1 MFSEPNKGA
10 CNMEKICIFAPHG
23 APAAGPY
30 SHAVAAGP
38 FLFVSGQG
46 PMKKDGSGVLRGTIE
61 EETRATLINLRDIL
75 EDAGS
80 GLDRVVK
87 VNAYLADMNNFGRFN
102 EVYKEFFTKDFPAR
116 TCIQAGRLPMDIQ
129 VEIEATAL
137 VADA

>member
-1 MFSEPNKGA
+1 
-10 CNMEKICIFAPHG
+10 MEKNCIFAPHG

-61 EETRATLINLRDIL
+61 EEVRATLVNLRDIL

-80 GLDRVVK
+80 SLNRVVK
-87 VNAYLADMNNFGRFN
+87 VNAYLADMNNFARFN
-102 EVYKEFFTKDFPAR
+102 EVYKEFFTENFPAR

-129 VEIEATAL
+129 VEIEAIAL
-137 VADA
+137 AADA